1 MKNILVIFVT
11 LLVRFFN
18 CMFFAPNTIFVQY
31 ALTIFF
37 TANTLIINVRVI
49 ILVNIFFKL
58 DTRFALF
65 FFNIQFTVDYSLVA
79 RVLLFFITKF

>member
-1 MKNILVIFVT
+1 MKNILAIFII

-18 CMFFAPNTIFVQY
+18 CVFLALSTIFVQY

-37 TANTLIINVRVI
+37 TANTLITNVRLI
-49 ILVNIFFKL
+49 ILVNIFYKF